1 MADEKKPNGE
11 QEQPEESTP
20 KSSRFPIKK
29 YGVYGAVVLFIIAA
43 AYFVTLKVV
52 KPMMSGGTATEETTN
67 DSHAK
72 AEKKNDDESSG
83 GHGSSEES
91 GASDIHM
98 IESIIV
104 NPAGT
109 GGRRFLSASIGFE
122 LASPEANSLFDERE
136 AVIRDALITILS
148 SQSIPEL
155 SDFKQRE
162 KLRQVIKLRVEKLL
176 DTREVEAVY
185 FTEFVLQ

>member
-1 MADEKKPNGE
+1 MADEKKPE
-11 QEQPEESTP
+11 VDQEQAEESTP
-20 KSSRFPIKK
+20 KASRFPIKK
-29 YGVYGAVVLFIIAA
+29 YGIYGAVVLVIIAA

-52 KPMMSGGTATEETTN
+52 KPMMSSGATTEETA
-67 DSHAK
+67 DESHAT
-72 AEKKNDDESSG
+72 AEEANKHESSG
-83 GHGSSEES
+83 GHGSSDEA

-104 NPAGT
+104 NPAET

-122 LASPEANSLFDERE
+122 LGSPEANTLFDERE

-148 SQSIPEL
+148 SQTIPEL

-176 DTREVEAVY
+176 DTKDVDAVY

>member
-11 QEQPEESTP
+11 QEQSEESTP
-20 KSSRFPIKK
+20 KASRFPIKK
-29 YGVYGAVVLFIIAA
+29 YGVYGGIVLAIVVA

-52 KPMMSGGTATEETTN
+52 KPMMAGGTPTEETT
-67 DSHAK
+67 DKPHAK
-72 AEKKNDDESSG
+72 AEEPKKHESSG
-83 GHGSSEES
+83 GHGDEDES
-91 GASDIHM
+91 AASDIHM
-98 IESIIV
+98 IEGIIV
-104 NPAGT
+104 NPSGT

-122 LASPEANSLFDERE
+122 LASPEANAQFDERE

-148 SQSIPEL
+148 SQTIPEL

-176 DTREVEAVY
+176 NTKEVDAVY

>member
-20 KSSRFPIKK
+20 KASRFPIKK
-29 YGVYGAVVLFIIAA
+29 YGIYGAAALVIIAA

-52 KPMMSGGTATEETTN
+52 KPMVSGGTATEEAADN
-67 DSHAK
+67 SHAK
-72 AEKKNDDESSG
+72 TDDHKESKSSDKHGDSDESAAG
-83 GHGSSEES
+83 
-91 GASDIHM
+91 DIHM
-98 IESIIV
+98 IEGLIV
-104 NPAGT
+104 NPANT
-109 GGRRFLSASIGFE
+109 GGRRFLSASVGFE
-122 LASPEANSLFDERE
+122 LQSPEANTLFNERE

-148 SQSIPEL
+148 SQTIPEL

-162 KLRQVIKLRVEKLL
+162 KLRQLIKLRVEKLL
-176 DTREVEAVY
+176 DTKEVEAVY

>member
-1 MADEKKPNGE
+1 MADEEKPDVD
-11 QEQPEESTP
+11 QEQSDESTP
-20 KSSRFPIKK
+20 KPSRFPIKK

-52 KPMMSGGTATEETTN
+52 KPMMSGGTATEETTDN
-67 DSHAK
+67 AHAK
-72 AEKKNDDESSG
+72 AEEPKKHESSG
-83 GHGSSEES
+83 EHGDAEKS
-91 GASDIHM
+91 ASDIHM
-98 IESIIV
+98 IDGIIV

-122 LASPEANSLFDERE
+122 LASPEANNLFDERE

-148 SQSIPEL
+148 SQTIPEL

-176 DTREVEAVY
+176 DTRQVEAVY